1 MAESGLFDKQKS
13 GILRAMLDSN
23 STFHMTI
30 KLHFYWT
37 STRRL
42 IKFLEKVQIQS
53 VETNCDT

>member
-42 IKFLEKVQIQS
+42 KVFGKGS
-53 VETNCDT
+53 DPVCGNKL